1 MTGTRL
7 PEGQTGHIHPTWE
20 SALIPATDLPRPNL
34 RRRDE
39 EYYRAVGYDG
49 TMRTRPENSLW
60 ATLDRRPALTDA
72 VIAVVLATLATVWLW
87 LQWPPDR
94 LPATPLTA
102 GLGLLQGLPLA
113 WRRRR
118 PLTVL
123 PIVTV
128 GTILYGL
135 AGGADTIWTVNAWL
149 LAAYTA
155 GAYGAGRWRDP
166 VRLVATIT
174 FIGYVAWEVF
184 SLLPAEESEPLTTG
198 NMVLLQLFTFGGNIA
213 IAIWIWWFGD
223 GTRIRHQREAELAE
237 RTAQLERQRE
247 ANTRQA
253 VSDERLRIAR
263 EVHDV
268 VAHHVSLMGI
278 QAGAAR
284 RVFRRQPETAEDVL
298 TLVEASSREAVRELH
313 RLVGFLRHEQDADTL
328 DPLPDL
334 SQLPELIRGLDE
346 VGLPVDLTVTGEIR
360 PLPPAIDLCGYRI
373 IQEALTN
380 TLRHAGPATATVVV
394 HYGPDSLDI
403 DVRDDG
409 RGAGVGGNGQSVG
422 NGLTGMRER
431 VNLLSGHLRIGP
443 EVDGGYRVLACLPL
457 GGPT

>member
-1 MTGTRL
+1 MHL
-7 PEGQTGHIHPTWE
+7 
-20 SALIPATDLPRPNL
+20 
-34 RRRDE
+34 
-39 EYYRAVGYDG
+39 
-49 TMRTRPENSLW
+49 RPENSLW

-72 VIAVVLATLATVWLW
+72 VIAVLLAALATLWLW

-123 PIVTV
+123 PIVTA

-198 NMVLLQLFTFGGNIA
+198 NIVLLQLFTFGGNIA

-223 GTRIRHQREAELAE
+223 GTRVRHQREAELAE
-237 RTAQLERQRE
+237 RTDQLERQRE
-247 ANTRQA
+247 VNTRQA
-253 VSDERLRIAR
+253 VSDERVRIAR

-284 RVFRRQPETAEDVL
+284 RVLRRQPDTAEEVL
-298 TLVEASSREAVRELH
+298 SVIESSSREAVRELH
-313 RLVGFLRHEQDADTL
+313 RLVGFLRQEQDADSL
-328 DPLPDL
+328 APLPDM
-334 SQLPELIRGLDE
+334 SQLPELIRRLGE
-346 VGLPVDLTVTGEIR
+346 GGLPVNLTVTGDVR
-360 PLPPAIDLCGYRI
+360 ALPPAIDLCGYRI
-373 IQEALTN
+373 VQEALTN
-380 TLRHAGPATATVVV
+380 ALRHAGPATATVSI
-394 HYGPDSLDI
+394 HYGPDSLVVDI
-403 DVRDDG
+403 CDDG
-409 RGAGVGGNGQSVG
+409 RAAITGISGPPDG

-431 VNLLSGHLRIGP
+431 VNLLSGQLQIGH
-443 EVDGGYRVLACLPL
+443 EDGGGYRVVARLPT
-457 GGPT
+457 GGQR